1 MFCSYCSLLIM
12 YLCLPAEIVDYGYPQ
27 KTDSGVLKTYIT
39 QQGIKAQVR
48 V

>member
-1 MFCSYCSLLIM
+1 MTKNYVYV
-12 YLCLPAEIVDYGYPQ
+12 YLSAEIVDYGYPQ